1 MKDILFKII
10 FLYLERAFWCLKMNM
25 KKDTYRCEWCLK
37 DQQYIDYHD
46 NVWGKPEHDDAKLFE
61 YLNLE
66 GAQAGLSWY
75 TVLKK
80 IDNYKKAFSNWDAE
94 KIARYTDKKKSKL
107 LENPGII
114 RNKLK
119 VNAVITN
126 AQNYLKMR
134 EAGLSL
140 NEYLWNFVDGQAIN
154 NLWTKMSQVPAETPL
169 SKTISKDLKKRG
181 FKFVGPTIVY
191 AYMQAIGMVDDH
203 LVQCVCKT

>member
-1 MKDILFKII
+1 
-10 FLYLERAFWCLKMNM
+10 M